1 MTTESSP
8 LLQGEAYDEDVE
20 AGEANVKT
28 RSIIWSTLTLVFIVI
43 LVPLV
48 FFPQKISD
56 SLYPWIGL
64 LPRDPALAALAIL
77 DKAPIIVRD

>member
-8 LLQGEAYDEDVE
+8 LLRDEPYDENLE
-20 AGEANVKT
+20 ADKANVKT
-28 RSIIWSTLTLVFIVI
+28 RSIVWGGLTFVFIAI

-48 FFPQKISD
+48 FFPHKMFD
-56 SLYPWIGL
+56 FLYPWIGL

-77 DKAPIIVRD
+77 DKAPVIVRN